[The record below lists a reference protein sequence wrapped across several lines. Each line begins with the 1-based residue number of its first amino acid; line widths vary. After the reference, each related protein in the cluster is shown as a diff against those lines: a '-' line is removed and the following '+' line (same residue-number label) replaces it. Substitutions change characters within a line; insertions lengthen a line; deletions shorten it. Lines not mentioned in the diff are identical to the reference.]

1 MEHHLSLDAGVG
13 RSQEVGVA
21 VDGNSSCAECH
32 GIRLDTRRIRAL
44 PGPDVP
50 DVAGPNIC
58 IAQIQGWKFRVI
70 DVRDGS
76 FVDP

>member
-13 RSQEVGVA
+13 VA
-21 VDGNSSCAECH
+21 KKSVSPSME
-32 GIRLDTRRIRAL
+32 TRPGPNATASASILEGLRAL

-58 IAQIQGWKFRVI
+58 IAQIEGWKFRVVDI
-70 DVRDGS
+70 RDGS